1 MPTDK
6 TSKLSPDQE
15 LEILQQ
21 AILRCQQ
28 AGIKAVASN
37 FYDAGNVRTVIILD
51 GVIVQDGNLILAS
64 KVNDHE

>member
-1 MPTDK
+1 MPTEK
-6 TSKLSPDQE
+6 TSKLSPDKE

-37 FYDAGNVRTVIILD
+37 IYDAGTVRTVIILD
-51 GVIVQDGNLILAS
+51 GVILQNGNLILAS
-64 KVNDHE
+64 KGNANE